1 MNSLPGRERRL
12 TIGWCLLGCFLLLG
26 IESVGVEL
34 APLGL
39 LVYVLF
45 VRLVERRRCWE
56 LRGGMRGLGEAALG
70 MALGSLC
77 VGVPLAV
84 GIALIGSLPTLF
96 VSRHL
101 VLLAIV
107 AVLPVLIEEPVFRGL
122 VLRCAELRYGSVP
135 ALLISSVVF
144 TALHYS
150 PGTPLQ
156 PSRLILVFLL
166 GLALGAA
173 YILTRRLWL
182 GIGLHAAN
190 NLAFVLVL
198 GLRFAST
205 GKEPNVGDAPFM
217 IAAACLLCLA
227 AALIMLGWRR
237 AQYVSAAEA
246 GRLQATGGVPRRG
259 HDTSGTLVKG

>member
-1 MNSLPGRERRL
+1 M
-12 TIGWCLLGCFLLLG
+12 LGCFLLLG

-173 YILTRRLWL
+173 YISRGGCGWASACTRRTTLPSCSCW
-182 GIGLHAAN
+182 GSGC
-190 NLAFVLVL
+190 
-198 GLRFAST
+198 AST